1 MDTQKPYIKYTIAD
15 RKKQE
20 KQGFFARFSIANQY
34 MKVRDTQW
42 HTHYISSETLK
53 GNHTADK
60 AFDLQESTYW
70 QAEESDNATL
80 LVIDLGQE
88 QTANAVEYLQ
98 MTGNHST
105 GRVKDLS
112 IYMY

>member
-1 MDTQKPYIKYTIAD
+1 MRSTHDGKPATIAELYLLDAKGKHID
-15 RKKQE
+15 RTKWQ
-20 KQGFFARFSIANQY
+20 
-34 MKVRDTQW
+34 
-42 HTHYISSETLK
+42 THYISSETLK